1 MIFARASPLLFRSC
15 FPVAGLTPGAS
26 FANISRLREFL
37 VSIKKSSTLDDFKL
51 FYEELAFSSK
61 PNRIRR
67 LRVAT
72 SVK

>member
-1 MIFARASPLLFRSC
+1 MALTLGEVAARI
-15 FPVAGLTPGAS
+15 TE
-26 FANISRLREFL
+26 LRDFL
-37 VSIKKSSTLDDFKL
+37 VSIKKPSTLDDFKL

-67 LRVAT
+67 LRAAP